1 MAASRESRK
10 SGFTLI
16 ELLVVIAII
25 ALLIGIL
32 LPALGEARRSARM
45 TVCISNMGTM
55 SKTLGTYASEYQ
67 DKVYGFTWKKGEKYR
82 KGETSNFW
90 NAATTDVQAAANQA
104 VDILNRRGDRPD
116 IKDIQGWI
124 PHIYYTHLVAQDY
137 LNARLPEKVVICPDD
152 KPRAQWQLDPKPK
165 GLGGGWPFSSIPRPV
180 NNDSNDDD
188 FRWPYSSSYLT
199 VVASFDRTSNPTS
212 RLSQDGGPHNTYFVP
227 AAAVL
232 GGVRVSD
239 AEFPN
244 NKVFQYDSARR
255 HAKRPT
261 YWAYDDVTMPLSFYD
276 THVAS
281 TKIGDCNP
289 GWKPQKPKDANPSL
303 ITYNPV
309 IAPPLNWEPEPLNKG
324 GDTYIGRVAWT
335 RGGIK
340 GNDVN
345 STEVN
350 TGQPKN

>member
-1 MAASRESRK
+1 MAASRETRK

-67 DKVYGFTWKKGEKYR
+67 DKVYGFTWKKGVKYR
-82 KGETSNFW
+82 AGDSTTFW
-90 NAATTDVQAAANQA
+90 PSESSDVQACANQA

-116 IKDIQGWI
+116 IKKISGWI

-137 LNARLPEKVVICPDD
+137 LNSRLPEKVVICPDD
-152 KPRAQWQLDPKPK
+152 KPRTIWQADPKVPDI
-165 GLGGGWPFSSIPRPV
+165 GGGWPLTSIPRPTSSTA
-180 NNDSNDDD
+180 NNDR
-188 FRWPYSSSYLT
+188 RWPYGSSYLT
-199 VVASFDRTSNPTS
+199 VVASFDRTTDPAS

-227 AAAVL
+227 GASVL

-239 AEFPN
+239 CEFPN
-244 NKVFQYDSARR
+244 NKVFQYDAARR
-255 HAKRPT
+255 HAKVVT
-261 YWAYDDVTMPLSFYD
+261 YWAYDDVTMPLSYYD
-276 THVAS
+276 THVAT

-289 GWKPQKPKDANPSL
+289 GWKPQKPTDPNPS
-303 ITYNPV
+303 V
-309 IAPPLNWEPEPLNKG
+309 IMYDPNLNSPLNWEPAPLVVNEK
-324 GDTYIGRVAWT
+324 YVGRIAWT

-340 GNDVN
+340 GNDVRG
-345 STEVN
+345 SEVN